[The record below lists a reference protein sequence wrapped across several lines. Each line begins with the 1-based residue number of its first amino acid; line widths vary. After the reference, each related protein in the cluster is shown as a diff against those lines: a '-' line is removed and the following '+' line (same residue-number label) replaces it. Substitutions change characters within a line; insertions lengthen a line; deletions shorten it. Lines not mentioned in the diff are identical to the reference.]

1 MVQQF
6 GEIEEEFRDLTFKVD
21 GWKENTYNL
30 FKSGRWCF

>member
-21 GWKENTYNL
+21 GLKETTYNL
-30 FKSGRWCF
+30 FKSGRWWF